1 MRARTS
7 TMHARTQSTALH
19 LALGGLATHTQA
31 GTLAPKL
38 SDPYKEAEYVRD
50 GRRTQVHMHTQALKL
65 LGAIS
70 PDC

>member
-1 MRARTS
+1 M
-7 TMHARTQSTALH
+7 H

-31 GTLAPKL
+31 GTLAPTL

-65 LGAIS
+65 FGAIS